1 MAGITKTAKIAKGED
16 VSIVFGPIYNSS
28 GVAIDFTGASSA
40 TYRVTNSMG
49 GGSTILSKTIG
60 AGISAPST
68 IFVVTLT
75 DADTGAMVAGQS
87 WHECKIVLDGF
98 TYQVLDPSPFI
109 VLASAT

>member
-1 MAGITKTAKIAKGED
+1 MAGITKTAKVAAGED

-40 TYRVTNSMG
+40 TYRVTTGMG
-49 GGSTILSKTIG
+49 GGSTIFSKTIG
-60 AGISAPST
+60 SGISAPST
-68 IFVVTLT
+68 IFVVTLSDT
-75 DADTGAMVAGQS
+75 DTDIVAGQY

-109 VLASAT
+109 VLASAI